1 MIYLAVPY
9 THDDP
14 QIRLDRFNAA
24 NAMAARLMCLGQNIF
39 LPISHSHPIVESIS
53 NKNDMNDKLYTWQY
67 WKQYDFEMLRMC
79 SGMYVLMFDGWKDSV
94 GVTAEIE
101 YAKELGIHV
110 EYLDEGLI
118 L

>member
-1 MIYLAVPY
+1 
-9 THDDP
+9 
-14 QIRLDRFNAA
+14 
-24 NAMAARLMCLGQNIF
+24 
-39 LPISHSHPIVESIS
+39 
-53 NKNDMNDKLYTWQY
+53 
-67 WKQYDFEMLRMC
+67 MC

>member
-39 LPISHSHPIVESIS
+39 SPISHSHPIVESMICR
-53 NKNDMNDKLYTWQY
+53 NNMNDKLYTWQY
-67 WKQYDFEMLRMC
+67 WKQYDFEMMRMC
-79 SGMYVLMFDGWKDSV
+79 DGMYVLMLDGWKESV
-94 GVTAEIE
+94 GVKAEIE
-101 YAKELGIHV
+101 YAKELELRV

-118 L
+118 S